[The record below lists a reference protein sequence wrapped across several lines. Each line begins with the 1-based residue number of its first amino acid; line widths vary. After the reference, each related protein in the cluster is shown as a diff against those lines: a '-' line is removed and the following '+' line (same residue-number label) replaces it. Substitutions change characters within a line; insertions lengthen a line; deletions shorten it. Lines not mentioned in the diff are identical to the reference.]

1 MLSGKVSFVKPAPPS
16 APRPRDPRL
25 DFFRGSAMF
34 IIFIA
39 HCRGN
44 VLWNVIPARFGVS
57 DAADMF
63 VFLSGMAASIAFGGT
78 FVRQGALI
86 GTARILYRCVQLFT
100 AHLGLF
106 FTGAMVIAAGT
117 RFFGDIDYA
126 TMLNLQ
132 RFYADPGGALIG
144 LFTLSY
150 VPHYFDILPLY
161 IAVLAMLPVAMMLAR
176 IHPYC
181 AIAASIAL
189 WAVANRFM
197 IDLPANADEQ
207 PVWYFNP
214 FAWQLIFF
222 TGFSLRRQWITVPLD
237 SALLLWGSVVVL
249 ILGLGVSL
257 PFVFEHAPPIDWLRV
272 WIYNHTDKTNLDL
285 LQYVHFLAEAYVVV
299 VLLKGREEILSRQ
312 PFLPFVRCGQQALS
326 IYVSC
331 EICAQ
336 IGGMVF
342 DHAGQGWPVQIA
354 VNAVAFAVLFAVSYI
369 AAWAKRAPWKRA
381 AAPAMAAAPRELMP
395 APQESGD

>member
-1 MLSGKVSFVKPAPPS
+1 
-16 APRPRDPRL
+16 
-25 DFFRGSAMF
+25 MF

-44 VLWNVIPARFGVS
+44 VLWNIIPARYGVS

-78 FVRQGALI
+78 FIRQGALI
-86 GTARILYRCVQLFT
+86 GTARILYRCVQLFA

-117 RFFGDIDYA
+117 RYFGDIDYPS
-126 TMLNLQ
+126 MLNLE
-132 RFYADPGGALIG
+132 RFYHDPGDALIG

-161 IAVLAMLPVAMMLAR
+161 IAVLAMVPVAMLLAR

-181 AIAASIAL
+181 TIAASILL

-197 IDLPANADEQ
+197 IDLPANADDQ

-222 TGFSLRRQWITVPLD
+222 TGFALRRQWITVPLD
-237 SALLLWGSVVVL
+237 SALLFWGSVTVL
-249 ILGLGVSL
+249 LLGLGISL
-257 PFVFEHAPPIDWLRV
+257 HVVFEHVPPIDWLRI

-299 VLLKGREEILSRQ
+299 VLLKGREHMLLEPPWRA
-312 PFLPFVRCGQQALS
+312 FVRCGQQALS
-326 IYVSC
+326 IYVTC
-331 EICAQ
+331 EICAE

-354 VNAVAFAVLFAVSYI
+354 VNAVGFAVLFAVAFI
-369 AAWAKRAPWKRA
+369 AAWAKRAPWKRV
-381 AAPAMAAAPRELMP
+381 AAPAPASVPRERPLV
-395 APQESGD
+395 AQESGD

>member
-1 MLSGKVSFVKPAPPS
+1 
-16 APRPRDPRL
+16 
-25 DFFRGSAMF
+25 
-34 IIFIA
+34 
-39 HCRGN
+39 
-44 VLWNVIPARFGVS
+44 
-57 DAADMF
+57 
-63 VFLSGMAASIAFGGT
+63 
-78 FVRQGALI
+78 
-86 GTARILYRCVQLFT
+86 
-100 AHLGLF
+100 
-106 FTGAMVIAAGT
+106 
-117 RFFGDIDYA
+117 
-126 TMLNLQ
+126 
-132 RFYADPGGALIG
+132 
-144 LFTLSY
+144 
-150 VPHYFDILPLY
+150 
-161 IAVLAMLPVAMMLAR
+161 VLAMVPVAMLLAR

-181 AIAASIAL
+181 TIAASIAL
-189 WAVANRFM
+189 WAVANHFM

-222 TGFSLRRQWITVPLD
+222 TGYSLRRQWITVPLD

-249 ILGLGVSL
+249 LLGLAISL

-272 WIYNHTDKTNLDL
+272 WIYNHSDKTNLDL

-299 VLLKGREEILSRQ
+299 VLLKGREEVLYRQ

-336 IGGMVF
+336 IGGMAF

-354 VNAVAFAVLFAVSYI
+354 VNAVAFAVLFAVSYV

-381 AAPAMAAAPRELMP
+381 AAPAMAAVPRELMP